1 MTSMNI
7 GMMWFD
13 SDNRNSLRTR
23 IDRAA
28 QYYQEKYGQQPTVC
42 FVNPNT
48 VGKDAAKLDGIHLR
62 TSASVLPDHF
72 WLGVGSEQAQLD

>member
-1 MTSMNI
+1 MTSMNV

-13 SDNRNSLRTR
+13 GDKRNSLESR
-23 IDRAA
+23 IDRAVS
-28 QYYQEKYGQQPTVC
+28 YYREKYGQQPTVC

-48 VGKDAAKLDGIHLR
+48 AGDEPPAVQDVKLQ

-72 WLGVGSEQAQLD
+72 WLGIGQEPA

>member
-1 MTSMNI
+1 MTGMNV

-13 SDNRNSLRTR
+13 GDNRNSLRQR

-28 QYYQEKYGQQPTVC
+28 KYYRDKYGRQPTVC

-48 VGKDAAKLDGIHLR
+48 AGEEMPSLEGMKLQ
-62 TSASVLPDHF
+62 TSISVLPDHF
-72 WLGVGSEQAQLD
+72 WLGINQDPE